1 MYSHIFTHLSH
12 HRILCDQQHGFCRSR
27 SCESQLILTVNNF
40 AETLNRGEQS
50 DVVFLDF
57 SKVFDRVSHHHLFHK
72 LHHYGIR
79 GDVLDWIKNF
89 TLNRSQHVIIDG
101 QKSDVSSVSSG
112 ILRGRFLLH
121 YCFFVLLMTCLIESH
136 PK

>member
-12 HRILCDQQHGFCRSR
+12 HRILCDQQHGFRQSR
-27 SCESQLILTVNNF
+27 SCESQLILTVNDF

-50 DVVFLDF
+50 DVVFLD
-57 SKVFDRVSHHHLFHK
+57 SLKVFDRVSHHHLFHK

-101 QKSDVSSVSSG
+101 
-112 ILRGRFLLH
+112 
-121 YCFFVLLMTCLIESH
+121 
-136 PK
+136 